1 MWEAPW
7 KSFAILFLSLAVREK
22 KEDYALFYW
31 SQRQRPHKKEG
42 VLRSITLPLHGKNKW
57 LSNNS
62 IQKKTGPNN
71 GTKVVS
77 KEAIRMQ
84 QTGALLWLYAWR
96 NEAGNPTLQLYQ
108 QKMEEHEHWC
118 TTNDKPQ
125 RCSLPT
131 EVSSHRRIDI
141 WGLPIALSSCQSQVL
156 CPTRKSCK
164 RQTSKTKTKRRN
176 DHSYNKVKRRL
187 KRRRDFG
194 DVSLYRCQSRP
205 SITGLEQ
212 VSKPHNLLPR

>member
-1 MWEAPW
+1 
-7 KSFAILFLSLAVREK
+7 LAVREK

-108 QKMEEHEHWC
+108 QKMEEHE
-118 TTNDKPQ
+118 
-125 RCSLPT
+125 R
-131 EVSSHRRIDI
+131 
-141 WGLPIALSSCQSQVL
+141 
-156 CPTRKSCK
+156 
-164 RQTSKTKTKRRN
+164 
-176 DHSYNKVKRRL
+176 
-187 KRRRDFG
+187 
-194 DVSLYRCQSRP
+194 
-205 SITGLEQ
+205 
-212 VSKPHNLLPR
+212 